1 MIEHLTEKK
10 KMVFLL
16 NDMQTG
22 GVQKSI
28 IALLK
33 YLVGRNQYEIDLIIW
48 EQGGI
53 LEKEVPSEVNII
65 YHSYPPTLVDIKKE
79 KKLSVKTKYL
89 FQYIRFK
96 WFSVVLQ
103 KPWCYFDSVQKQY
116 DIAVSFVHRG
126 YPLFYTIDKIFAK
139 KKVLWFHH
147 GIYEATEKQKALD
160 KVYFRLYD
168 KIIAVSESNQA
179 EMIHYFPELRN
190 KLEVI
195 SNLIDIEDIRQKAE
209 EANCDIDTSGK
220 ESIFVT
226 VSRISKE
233 KGIDLALDVAS
244 ILKEKRIKF
253 KWYFV
258 GDGPLLSSM
267 KEKALAL
274 HLSDNCIFLGAKS
287 NPYSYMKQ
295 ADFYIQTSFVE
306 AHPITINEALV
317 LKKIII
323 ATNLNSVSAV
333 LQNDELGMLCEPNVD
348 VFANSIE
355 QLMYN
360 DTLRKQLQ
368 EEVDKHTVSNEIA
381 CKKINELVEL

>member
-1 MIEHLTEKK
+1 MIEHPTEKK

-28 IALLK
+28 ISLLK

-53 LEKEVPSEVNII
+53 LEKEVPSEVHII

-96 WFSVVLQ
+96 WFSAVLQ
-103 KPWCYFDSVQKQY
+103 KPWCYLDSVKKKY

-160 KVYFRLYD
+160 KVYFHLYD
-168 KIIAVSESNQA
+168 KIIAVSASNQA

-209 EANCDIDTSGK
+209 EANFDIDTSGK

-244 ILKEKRIKF
+244 ILKEKRINF

-274 HLSDNCIFLGAKS
+274 YLSDSCIFLGAKS

-323 ATNLNSVSAV
+323 ATKLNSVSAV
-333 LQNDELGMLCEPNVD
+333 LQNANMGVLCEPNPDSFVR
-348 VFANSIE
+348 SIIKLIYDNAYQNKLRVALE
-355 QLMYN
+355 QH
-360 DTLRKQLQ
+360 R
-368 EEVDKHTVSNEIA
+368 VSNSNTQQ
-381 CKKINELVEL
+381 KINDLF

>member
-28 IALLK
+28 ISLLK

-53 LEKEVPSEVNII
+53 LEKEVPSEVHII
-65 YHSYPPTLVDIKKE
+65 YHSYPPSLVDIKKE
-79 KKLSVKTKYL
+79 KKLSVKTKHL
-89 FQYIRFK
+89 FQHIRFK
-96 WFSVVLQ
+96 WFSAVLQ

-126 YPLFYTIDKIFAK
+126 YPLFYTIDKVFAK

-160 KVYFRLYD
+160 KVYFHLYD
-168 KIIAVSESNQA
+168 KIIAVSASNQA

-209 EANCDIDTSGK
+209 EANFDIDTSGK
-220 ESIFVT
+220 GSIFVT

-244 ILKEKRIKF
+244 ILKEKRINF

-258 GDGPLLSSM
+258 GDGPLLTSM

-274 HLSDNCIFLGAKS
+274 HLSDSCIFLGAKS

-333 LQNDELGMLCEPNVD
+333 LQNANMGVLCEPNPDSFVR
-348 VFANSIE
+348 SIIKLIYDDAYQSKLRVALE
-355 QLMYN
+355 QH
-360 DTLRKQLQ
+360 R
-368 EEVDKHTVSNEIA
+368 VSNSNTQQ
-381 CKKINELVEL
+381 KINDLF